1 MSFAGS
7 RYLQGVEKFET
18 DALGIPNIYFVLG
31 NKTSDVVP
39 TPTAGFSQTFSG
51 CYDIS
56 NIYGLNR
63 DGTELDDDGGNPGD
77 SGEEAVYTRFLRI
90 KSDNYPF
97 FDPDNSG
104 GAFQAYSPGGG
115 YTGGAQGYRAG
126 DTTPVLDPTFG
137 LGVNPGDFNTVN
149 GIISGIANNRISGV
163 ANTLLS
169 RFIHANAVDNFNES
183 PTNASSRNTV
193 TQFDICDETN
203 RIVTSPQFPTP
214 NTQQSNQ
221 HGHGYVV
228 GCCRIE
234 KEDPI
239 QDADLNNLDAGVTAG
254 FFTLVAGETGPSSD
268 NPLSNDHKLELH
280 RHLSSSYEGPHDDS
294 SKWNPDFTTAD
305 EIEKALT
312 LQTATLSNA
321 INGIDNN
328 GNPLNGLS
336 VIFFNDINIFSG
348 VKFGGICTNKD
359 GHIFASRMPLGKMFK
374 IVPNGNDFTSATLST
389 VKHSVLVRGAGGYLA
404 DGTEKEDPDR
414 LPTNPDTGA
423 PTSGPRLGG
432 MICDTSGQFNIHE
445 IDADGNPRRLADRVL
460 MGFCVDSLQSP
471 WPGFY
476 DNADS
481 TPGPDYNQ
489 GLSLRGLY
497 IMVLDETK
505 TKVAYDSNN
514 PNWDYRAIYFYPV
527 IETSSIGPADE
538 HTVMFPFAS
547 DLDGF
552 FGGDV
557 VDELARIRTG
567 SATLRPNFPEH

>member
-63 DGTELDDDGGNPGD
+63 DGTELDDDGSNPGD
-77 SGEEAVYTRFLRI
+77 GGSEAEYTRFLRI

-137 LGVNPGDFNTVN
+137 LGVNPGDFNTAN

-163 ANTLLS
+163 ANAFLS

-183 PTNASSRNTV
+183 PNNASSRNTV
-193 TQFDICDETN
+193 AQFDICDETN

-221 HGHGYVV
+221 HGHGYVI

-234 KEDPI
+234 REDPI
-239 QDADLNNLDAGVTAG
+239 QDADLVNLDAGVTAG
-254 FFTLVAGETGPSSD
+254 FFTLVAGETGSSSN
-268 NPLSNDHKLELH
+268 NPFSNDHKLELH

-312 LQTATLSNA
+312 LQFTTVSNA
-321 INGIDNN
+321 ISGVDND
-328 GNPLNGLS
+328 GNPLEDFS
-336 VIFFNDINIFSG
+336 VFALTDLNIFFGFASG
-348 VKFGGICTNKD
+348 SICTNSD
-359 GHIFASRMPLGKMFK
+359 GHIFANRLPFGKMIK
-374 IVPNGNDFTSATLST
+374 IVPNGNDFASATFST
-389 VKHSVLVRGAGGYLA
+389 LKHSILVRGAGGYEA
-404 DGTEKEDPDR
+404 NGTEKEDPNK
-414 LPTNPDTGA
+414 LPVSLDGGPTTG
-423 PTSGPRLGG
+423 PKISG
-432 MICDTSGQFNIHE
+432 MICDTPGQFNIHE
-445 IDADGNPRRLADRVL
+445 IDANGNSRRLSDRVL
-460 MGFCVDSLQSP
+460 LCFCVDALQSP
-471 WPGFY
+471 WAGFY

-497 IMVLDETK
+497 IVVLDETK

-547 DLDGF
+547 DEDGF

-557 VDELARIRTG
+557 VDELARVRTG